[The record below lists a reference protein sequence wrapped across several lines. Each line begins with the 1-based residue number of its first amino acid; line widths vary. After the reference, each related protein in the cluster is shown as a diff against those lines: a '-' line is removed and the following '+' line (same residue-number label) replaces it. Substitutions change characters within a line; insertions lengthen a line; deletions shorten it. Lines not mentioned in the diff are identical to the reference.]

1 MSLGTNSYSSDLTRL
16 KKAKALYNFYQ
27 SNGAAVNA
35 GTSKL
40 PEQGPPPLGSERQ
53 SRVVGG
59 LTIVTAYPQA
69 GSATQSHVIASCD
82 TGCPSVQ

>member
-1 MSLGTNSYSSDLTRL
+1 MTRL

-27 SNGAAVNA
+27 SNTAAVIA

-40 PEQGPPPLGSERQ
+40 PEQGPPPLQVERQ
-53 SRVVGG
+53 SRVLGG
-59 LTIVTAYPQA
+59 LTYVTAYPQA
-69 GSATQSHVIASCD
+69 TSASQSHVIASCD

>member
-1 MSLGTNSYSSDLTRL
+1 MSLGTNTYGSDLTRL

-27 SNGAAVNA
+27 SNKTAVNA
-35 GTSKL
+35 SLSVL
-40 PEQGPPPLGSERQ
+40 PEQGPPPLQGELQ

-82 TGCPSVQ
+82 TQCGTVQ